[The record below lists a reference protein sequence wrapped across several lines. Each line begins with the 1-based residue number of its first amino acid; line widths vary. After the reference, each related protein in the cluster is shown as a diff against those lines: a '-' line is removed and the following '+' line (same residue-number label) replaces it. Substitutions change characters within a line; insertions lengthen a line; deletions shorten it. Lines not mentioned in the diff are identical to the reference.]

1 MPLFPQYERN
11 LLMAPYNTASYKH
24 LVVAPGLPR
33 LLPPLAPLR
42 PPAPLAFAAAA
53 AVTAALCRHAGGADE
68 ARHDDLLRQL
78 GLAPLAL
85 FLDEL
90 DLEGG
95 NEVSFMLFFSE
106 GKSMGSAN
114 LLG

>member
-1 MPLFPQYERN
+1 MDR
-11 LLMAPYNTASYKH
+11 PYNTASYKH
-24 LVVAPGLPR
+24 LVVTPGLPR
-33 LLPPLAPLR
+33 LLSPLAPFR
-42 PPAPLAFAAAA
+42 PPPLTSAI
-53 AVTAALCRHAGGADE
+53 TALRGHARGADE

-85 FLDEL
+85 FLDEI